1 MGVNMVFELESH
13 KDLAAIDTA
22 IREAAARHKF
32 GVLSVINLKEK
43 MNEKGIDFAS
53 ECSVYEVCNPQQAK
67 RALDANG
74 AVSTALPCRISVYGV
89 KGAYKI
95 ATLLPTA
102 IMSGFGASTVDDVA
116 REVEADIVA
125 MVKESI

>member
-1 MGVNMVFELESH
+1 MVFEVESR
-13 KDLAAIDTA
+13 KDLAAVDAA

-43 MNEKGIDFAS
+43 MKEKGIDFAS

-74 AVSTALPCRISVYGV
+74 AVSTALPCRISVYGAE
-89 KGAYKI
+89 GAYKI

-102 IMSGFGASTVDDVA
+102 MMTAFGDPAVDEVA

-125 MVKESI
+125 MVKESA